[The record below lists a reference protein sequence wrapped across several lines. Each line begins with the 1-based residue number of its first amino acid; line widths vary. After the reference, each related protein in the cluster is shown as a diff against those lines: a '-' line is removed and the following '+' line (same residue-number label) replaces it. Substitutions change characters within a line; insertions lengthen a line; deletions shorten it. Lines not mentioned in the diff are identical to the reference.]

1 MSDPAASSAHPAA
14 QALFDLGLQQEDGAP
29 LPPAAGP
36 QKIARVQIETA
47 AALELDYAVP
57 EKLVKQ
63 VSIGTRVMVPLQHQR
78 VAAVV
83 IELLDSTRFNA
94 RLKEIA
100 SLVGSRPMFTTGLLK
115 LAHWISGYY
124 VVPVNRVLRTM
135 LPQAV
140 REKPETFLTDSHL
153 KLAKEPPPEVF
164 EKLHNTAPMQ
174 ARILEKLRVNGGEAT
189 LSELRRELPRATTII
204 KPLLKAGWIVR
215 SEIRVERD
223 PFQTEEFLPSQALT
237 LTEEQK
243 TAYEAVLRAV
253 HGQPPPTVPAPAV
266 TASPPAE
273 TAAAEGAAL
282 ATAATAFST
291 LLLHGVTG
299 SGKTEVYLQAIAEV
313 LKLGKTAL
321 VLVPEISLTPQTI
334 ERFKARFSEQ
344 KDAIAVLHSHLSDGE
359 RHDEWFKIHEGRAQI
374 VIGAR
379 SAIFAPL
386 ENLGLIIVDEEH
398 EPSYKQEDAPRYH
411 ARDVAVVRGRIE
423 QCPVLLGSAT
433 PSLESFQN
441 ASTGKYQL
449 LNMTKRTD
457 GKSMP
462 LIRIVDMRLE
472 RRKGTEVS
480 FENTGILSQK
490 LRTAVLDRLN
500 KREQTILF
508 LNRRG
513 FNTSLGCVSC
523 GEVVQCQECAIPMTL
538 HKKDNR
544 LVCHICGA
552 RRMPPAKCPS
562 CKQPGLKYS
571 GFGTE
576 RVEQAVKEVFPTAR
590 IARVDTD
597 TMQRKNQ
604 LRDTLKDFRAQKL
617 DILIGTQM
625 IAKGLDF
632 PNVTLVG
639 VLNADTALNLPDFR
653 AAERTFQLLVQVAGR
668 AGRGEVKGEVFVQ
681 THAPHSPAIQ
691 FSRHNDF
698 DGYALQELEHRL
710 AFKYPPFAHVVL
722 LSARG
727 KHEAQAEFTLQTLH
741 KRLETGLPEGTIMGE
756 PAPAPL
762 SKAHG
767 QHRFQLLLRSEK
779 IRVLCAHIRK
789 VVEGLSVPPE
799 IYVSWDVDPMNVG

>member
-1 MSDPAASSAHPAA
+1 MSAQRPSSAPPVA
-14 QALFDLGLQQEDGAP
+14 QSLFDLGLPQQPDAES
-29 LPPAAGP
+29 PALATG
-36 QKIARVQIETA
+36 QRIARVQIESA
-47 AALELDYAVP
+47 AALELDYAIP
-57 EKLVKQ
+57 EKLERHIE
-63 VSIGTRVMVPLQHQR
+63 IGTRVMVPLQHQR

-83 IELLDSTRFNA
+83 LELLDSSSYNS

-100 SLVGSRPMFTTGLLK
+100 SLVGSRPMFTTGLIK
-115 LAHWISGYY
+115 LAHWIAEYY

-153 KLAKEPPPEVF
+153 KLAKEPPPDVF

-174 ARILEKLRVNGGEAT
+174 ARILEKLRSNGGEAT

-204 KPLLKAGWIVR
+204 KPLLKAGWITR
-215 SEIRVERD
+215 SEVRVERD

-237 LTEEQK
+237 FTEEQK
-243 TAYEAVLRAV
+243 AAYDTVMKAIHREA
-253 HGQPPPTVPAPAV
+253 G
-266 TASPPAE
+266 
-273 TAAAEGAAL
+273 
-282 ATAATAFST
+282 T

-313 LKLGKTAL
+313 LKLNKTAL

-334 ERFKARFSEQ
+334 ERFKARFSE
-344 KDAIAVLHSHLSDGE
+344 KTDTIAVLHSHLSDGE
-359 RHDEWFKIHEGRAQI
+359 RHDEWFKVHEGRAQI

-411 ARDVAVVRGRIE
+411 ARDVAVVRGRLE
-423 QCPVLLGSAT
+423 HCAVLLGSAT

-441 ASTGKYQL
+441 ATIGKYEL

-480 FENTGILSQK
+480 FTNSGILSQR
-490 LRTAVLDRLN
+490 LRIAIADRLT
-500 KREQTILF
+500 KKEQTILF

-513 FNTSLGCVSC
+513 FNTSLSCVSC
-523 GEVVQCQECAIPMTL
+523 GETVQCQECAIPMTL

-552 RRMPPAKCPS
+552 RRVPPTKCPA
-562 CKQPGLKYS
+562 CKEPGLKYS

-576 RVEQAVKEVFPTAR
+576 RVEQAVREVFPQAR
-590 IARVDTD
+590 MARVDTD

-604 LRDTLKDFRAQKL
+604 LRDTLKDFRSQKL

-639 VLNADTALNLPDFR
+639 VLNADTALNIPDFR

-668 AGRGEVKGEVFVQ
+668 SGRGEVKGEVFVQ

-691 FSRHNDF
+691 FSRHTDY

-710 AFKYPPFAHVVL
+710 AFKYPPFTHVVL
-722 LSARG
+722 ISARG

-741 KRLETGLPEGTIMGE
+741 KRLEQGLPAGTIMGE
-756 PAPAPL
+756 PTPAAL
-762 SKAHG
+762 AKAHG

-779 IRVLCAHIRK
+779 IRVLCAHIQR
-789 VVEGLSVPPE
+789 VVAGLSVPPE

>member
-1 MSDPAASSAHPAA
+1 MPDRPANSPRPAA
-14 QALFDLGLQQEDGAP
+14 QSLFDLGLPHAVDGVP
-29 LPPAAGP
+29 ESTSPETR
-36 QKIARVQIETA
+36 QRVARVQIETA
-47 AALELDYAVP
+47 AALELDYGIP
-57 EKLVKQ
+57 EKLDSQ
-63 VSIGTRVMVPLQHQR
+63 IGIGTRVMVPLQNQR

-83 IELLDSTRFNA
+83 IEILEFSDHRSK
-94 RLKEIA
+94 LKEIA
-100 SLVGSRPMFTTGLLK
+100 SLVGSRPMFTPGLLK
-115 LAHWISGYY
+115 LAQWIADYY

-174 ARILEKLRVNGGEAT
+174 ARILEKLRSNGGEAT

-204 KPLLKAGWIVR
+204 KPLIKAGWITR

-223 PFQTEEFLPSQALT
+223 PFQTEEFLPSQSLT
-237 LTEEQK
+237 FTEEQK
-243 TAYEAVLRAV
+243 VAYEAVMKAIHATSTTKLTNTS
-253 HGQPPPTVPAPAV
+253 PTRPV
-266 TASPPAE
+266 T
-273 TAAAEGAAL
+273 
-282 ATAATAFST
+282 T

-299 SGKTEVYLQAIAEV
+299 SGKTEVYLQAISQV
-313 LKLGKTAL
+313 LDMGKTAL

-359 RHDEWFKIHEGRAQI
+359 RHDEWFKVHEGRAKI

-423 QCPVLLGSAT
+423 NCAVLLGSAT

-441 ASTGKYQL
+441 ASTGKYEL

-480 FENTGILSQK
+480 FVNTGILSQK
-490 LRTAVLDRLN
+490 LRNAITDRLT
-500 KREQTILF
+500 KKEQTILF

-513 FNTSLGCVSC
+513 FNTSLSCVAC

-552 RRMPPAKCPS
+552 RRVPPSKCPS
-562 CKQPGLKYS
+562 CKEPGLKYS

-576 RVEQAVKEVFPTAR
+576 RVEQAIREVFPQAR
-590 IARVDTD
+590 MARVDTD

-604 LRDTLKDFRAQKL
+604 LRDTLKDFRSQKL

-698 DGYALQELEHRL
+698 EGYAAQELEHRI
-710 AFKYPPFAHVVL
+710 AFKYPPYSHVVL
-722 LSARG
+722 ISARG

-741 KRLETGLPEGTIMGE
+741 KRLEQGLPEGTIMGE
-756 PAPAPL
+756 PTPAAL
-762 SKAHG
+762 AKAHG

-779 IRVLCAHIRK
+779 IRVLCAHIQRIIL
-789 VVEGLSVPPE
+789 GLSVPPE